1 MKLKIGITG
10 CSGSLGKFILKKKGF
25 KFICFKGDIRK
36 KKDIRNWLSKND
48 LNALI
53 HLAAIVP
60 IKTINKNKKKA
71 LHVNYIGT
79 KNLVDEM
86 LNYNIS
92 WFFFSST
99 SHVYSS
105 SSKKI
110 LETKKTRPIS
120 FYGKTKLLSENYIR
134 TKLKNKINFCIGRIF
149 STSNI
154 SQKKNYLVPDLLR
167 KIKLTKKKIY
177 LSNLNHYRDF
187 ISMREIADI
196 ILKFYKIN
204 FKGTINIGRG
214 KGVLLKDIALAIA
227 KKYRKEVEFV
237 DNSKSTFLVADIK
250 KLRKY
255 IKLKKT
261 QKINNLIF

>member
-1 MKLKIGITG
+1 
-10 CSGSLGKFILKKKGF
+10 
-25 KFICFKGDIRK
+25 
-36 KKDIRNWLSKND
+36 
-48 LNALI
+48 
-53 HLAAIVP
+53 
-60 IKTINKNKKKA
+60 
-71 LHVNYIGT
+71 
-79 KNLVDEM
+79 M